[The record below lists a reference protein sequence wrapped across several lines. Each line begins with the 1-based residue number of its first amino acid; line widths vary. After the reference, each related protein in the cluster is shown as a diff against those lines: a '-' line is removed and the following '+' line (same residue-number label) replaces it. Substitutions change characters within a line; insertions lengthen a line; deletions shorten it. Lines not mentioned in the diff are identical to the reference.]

1 MKKKFLSL
9 LVLLSVPVGVLNA
22 ATVNGN
28 YETAKKQTDNYITR
42 FTMHDNYIEMG
53 SNVPYSFD
61 GTNSIRSGFKNGG
74 LINKKE
80 IELST
85 YKNDSYL
92 FTGASYF
99 TMTEEGNNIYNVNIN
114 KLSLVAKTEE
124 SGTRVTE
131 LVKPNTK
138 VTGSG
143 SRNNPWVFIRK
154 FKVEFNG
161 NTADSG
167 KMDSIICDF
176 GNDCALPKNVYK
188 KTGYTFDGWS
198 TRPNEIAD
206 YSDGGYANITNVP
219 FDNVVVLYAKWKAN
233 NYNVVFDGN
242 NHSSGATAAVTCTYN
257 EDCTLPSNG
266 FSKTGYTF
274 KGWSTT
280 KGGSIKYENNGY
292 VRNLTPVKDATVTLY
307 AVWEANR
314 YTVKFDKNSSEAT
327 GNVGSIVCT
336 YDKACTLPANNFT
349 RVGATFDGWA
359 VTSSTA
365 VQYKD
370 KASVKNLTATANG
383 TYTLYAHW
391 NTITYSIKYDYAG
404 GSAGSYHP
412 TSAKYGEVIN
422 ISNPSKS
429 CYSFTGWTISGYDSA
444 TAKSGNNSGNVNSSI
459 KGKTTATFFKNLIS
473 SITTNSRSTST
484 DSKNYTK
491 EELMRE
497 KAEQRAQAEKEKYKN
512 EQNHPQKDDSS
523 SLKEKYDKTG
533 KETCDARCQM
543 EKNSKAW
550 RDSTNKAGATN
561 SSSKSGSTSTTGV
574 VTFTANWGSYSC
586 GSSSSGGSHSGGSH
600 SGGSYSGGSS
610 SSGSSCDTR
619 CQMEKNS
626 KAWHE
631 ATTKEEKDKL
641 KAENEKLRNDLPE
654 CKSGC
659 DDPKH
664 DGRLVDKDG
673 NCVYTGVAKTC

>member
-9 LVLLSVPVGVLNA
+9 LVLLSVPVGVLSA
-22 ATVNGN
+22 ATTVSN
-28 YETAKKQTDNYITR
+28 YETSKKQTNIYITR

-61 GTNSIRSGFKNGG
+61 GTNSIRNGFTNGG

-85 YKNDSYL
+85 IKNDSYL

-99 TMTEEGNNIYNVNIN
+99 TMTEEGSNVYDVNIN
-114 KLSLVAKTEE
+114 KINLVAKTEE

-131 LVKPNTK
+131 LIKPNTK

-154 FKVEFNG
+154 YKISFNG
-161 NTADSG
+161 NTSTSGRMDTITCDSG
-167 KMDSIICDF
+167 SNCT
-176 GNDCALPKNVYK
+176 LPANAYSKV
-188 KTGYTFDGWS
+188 GYTFEGWS
-198 TRPNEIAD
+198 LNPNDTVAYGDKAD
-206 YSDGGYANITNVP
+206 ANITNIP
-219 FDNVVVLYAKWKAN
+219 SDNVVVLYAKWKAN

-266 FSKTGYTF
+266 FSRTGYTF

-280 KGGSIKYENNGY
+280 KGESVKYENNGY

-307 AVWEANR
+307 AVWEANT

-327 GNVGSIVCT
+327 GNVGSVVCT

-359 VTSSTA
+359 VTSNTA
-365 VQYKD
+365 VQYKN
-370 KASVKNLTATANG
+370 KAIVKNLTATANG

-391 NTITYSIKYDYAG
+391 KINTYNITYNYGSGRAG
-404 GSAGSYHP
+404 NYHP
-412 TSAKYGEVIN
+412 SSAKYGEVIN
-422 ISNPSKS
+422 ISNPTRS
-429 CYSFTGWTISGYDSA
+429 CYSFRGWTISGYNS
-444 TAKSGNNSGNVNSSI
+444 TYAKSGSSSTNVN
-459 KGKTTATFFKNLIS
+459 TTINGTTSATYFKNL
-473 SITTNSRSTST
+473 
-484 DSKNYTK
+484 
-491 EELMRE
+491 
-497 KAEQRAQAEKEKYKN
+497 
-512 EQNHPQKDDSS
+512 
-523 SLKEKYDKTG
+523 
-533 KETCDARCQM
+533 
-543 EKNSKAW
+543 
-550 RDSTNKAGATN
+550 ATN
-561 SSSKSGSTSTTGV
+561 GT

-586 GSSSSGGSHSGGSH
+586 GSPSTGGGGSHSSGSH
-600 SGGSYSGGSS
+600 SSGSH

-626 KAWHE
+626 AAWHN
-631 ATTKEEKDKL
+631 ATTQEEKDRL
-641 KAENEKLRNDLPE
+641 KAENQKLKNDLPE

-659 DDPKH
+659 TDKKG
-664 DGRLVDKDG
+664 DGRLTDSKG